1 MRCVSKSL
9 TCSARNPQALGVNVS
24 LLVAAL
30 RLTGGNVTRI
40 PLGRP
45 MAGLSGNQREEIL
58 AEIV

>member
-30 RLTGGNVTRI
+30 RLTGQCNPQ